1 MGCSPPWGSGER
13 ELGIGIAFR
22 KKALES
28 VGGFNDD
35 LQVFEY
41 LDLSLRFK
49 GKGIKTPEMTVLH
62 LEPDSRFTLG
72 GYLRRKGEY
81 GFWHHSLFYLYPRR
95 LSIFAFPAKLFFLAA
110 MVSAALLLHS
120 YLPLVALLAVYVCWT
135 ISHYRMLKK
144 GNIVSYT
151 LSNFNRSYVKLC
163 ALAIAIFVLSSGE
176 LAGDIGKL
184 WGMVRSPT
192 RARGFGSASSASAKK
207 V

>member
-1 MGCSPPWGSGER
+1 MGCALPWSFGER

-41 LDLSLRFK
+41 LDLSLRLK
-49 GKGIKTPEMTVLH
+49 GIKEIKTPEMTVLH
-62 LEPDSRFTLG
+62 LEPASRFTLG
-72 GYLRRKGEY
+72 GYLRRKVEY
-81 GFWHHSLFYLYPRR
+81 GFWHHSLFYLYPKR
-95 LSIFAFPAKLFFLAA
+95 LSIYAFPAKLFFLASMA
-110 MVSAALLLHS
+110 SAALLIRS
-120 YLPLVALLAVYVCWT
+120 YVPLGALLAVYVCWT
-135 ISHYRMLKK
+135 ITHYQLLKK

-151 LSNFNRSYVKLC
+151 LSNFNRSYVKLF

-192 RARGFGSASSASAKK
+192 RARGVGSASSASAK
-207 V
+207 